1 MRLRPDGRAPEEMRP
16 VRLQRGFLPKAEGS
30 CLVEI
35 GRTRVVCTV
44 TVEEKVP
51 VWRRGQGGWLTAEYA
66 MLPRA
71 TESRTPR
78 EVSRGRPA
86 GRSQEIQR
94 LIGRSLRAAVDLA
107 AIGDRTLWVDCD
119 VLEADGGT
127 RTASIT
133 GAAVALCDALVW
145 LGERDHSVKRPLEH
159 MVAAVSCGIVG
170 GEPVLDLCYAEDSQA
185 GVDANFVLT
194 DGGEFVE
201 VQATGEGGTLKP
213 AQLQELLALA
223 AQGTEQLFA
232 LQREAL
238 GAQIDKVLRRA

>member
-1 MRLRPDGRAPEEMRP
+1 MRP

-44 TVEEKVP
+44 TVEDRVP
-51 VWRRGQGGWLTAEYA
+51 GWRRGQGGWLTAEYA

-71 TESRTPR
+71 TEDRTPR

-94 LIGRSLRAAVDLA
+94 LIGRSLRAAVDLGK
-107 AIGDRTLWVDCD
+107 IGDRTLWIDCD

-133 GAAVALCDALVW
+133 GAAVALCDALAW
-145 LGERDHSVKRPLEH
+145 LTERDASVKRPLEH
-159 MVAAVSCGIVG
+159 LVAAVSCGIVG
-170 GEPVLDLCYAEDSQA
+170 GAPILDLCYAEDSQA
-185 GVDANFVLT
+185 GVDANFVMT
-194 DGGEFVE
+194 DAGEFVE
-201 VQATGEGGTLKP
+201 VQATGEAGTLKP
-213 AQLQELLALA
+213 AQLQELLSLA
-223 AQGTEQLFA
+223 EGGVRQLFA

-238 GAQIDKVLRRA
+238 GSQLTKVLRGA

>member
-1 MRLRPDGRAPEEMRP
+1 MRPDGRAPEEMRP

-51 VWRRGQGGWLTAEYA
+51 GWRRGQGGWLTAEYA

-71 TESRTPR
+71 TEDRTPR

-133 GAAVALCDALVW
+133 GAAVALCDALAW
-145 LGERDHSVKRPLEH
+145 LTDRDGSVKRPLSH
-159 MVAAVSCGIVG
+159 LVAAVSCGIVG
-170 GEPVLDLCYAEDSQA
+170 GNPVLDLCYAEDSQA
-185 GVDANFVLT
+185 AVDANFVLT
-194 DGGEFVE
+194 DAGEFVE

-213 AQLQELLALA
+213 AQLEELLGLA
-223 AQGTEQLFA
+223 QHGTAELFL
-232 LQREAL
+232 LQRAAL
-238 GAQIDKVLRRA
+238 GEQIGKVMRRA